1 MYGEHDP
8 THDRRTG
15 TPRRGRQPYGEP
27 AERAPGPVGRHP
39 APPPAPASDPAY
51 GTADDPFAYGSWIN
65 VEVRP
70 PGPPPRHPAPEPPQW
85 SWPEMPRDRLLRS
98 ALILGFLAAAGVG
111 VWTSGWTPMS
121 GPSGV
126 GAAAPAAPLRTDD
139 RDGAPPPATGGPAA
153 ASTVPPAPS
162 EKPVP
167 SEKPAHDPTARP
179 SPAPGRPRTRPATAP
194 RGGRDDQRRDGRG
207 TPDAAPDAVPETM
220 PERVRRPRAEG
231 SGSSPSRRPEAA
243 EPRSRASRG
252 GGGARRNAGSGR
264 LGRTERPRPAPVP
277 RGRDGG
283 ADREPAPEAHEERNT
298 GGAEPST
305 TVGGGGGGTP
315 SGTGSA
321 VTLDERLSATYAC
334 RHLRPDDWRYA
345 YCVTAWNE
353 YRKRIGLP

>member
-15 TPRRGRQPYGEP
+15 TPRRGRRPYGEP
-27 AERAPGPVGRHP
+27 AERAPGSVGRHP

-126 GAAAPAAPLRTDD
+126 GAAAPATPSRTDD
-139 RDGAPPPATGGPAA
+139 RDGTPPPATGGPVA

-162 EKPVP
+162 EKAVP
-167 SEKPAHDPTARP
+167 SEKPAHNPAARP
-179 SPAPGRPRTRPATAP
+179 SPAPERPRTRSATAP
-194 RGGRDDQRRDGRG
+194 HRGRDDQRHAGRG
-207 TPDAAPDAVPETM
+207 TPDAVPETM
-220 PERVRRPRAEG
+220 PERVRRPGAEG
-231 SGSSPSRRPEAA
+231 AGSSPSRRPETA
-243 EPRSRASRG
+243 EPRSRVSRG

-264 LGRTERPRPAPVP
+264 PGRTERPRPVPVP
-277 RGRDGG
+277 RGRADG
-283 ADREPAPEAHEERNT
+283 ADRDPAPEAQEERNT
-298 GGAEPST
+298 GGAGPST
-305 TVGGGGGGTP
+305 TAGGGGTP
-315 SGTGSA
+315 PGTGSA

>member
-15 TPRRGRQPYGEP
+15 TPRRGRRPYGEP
-27 AERAPGPVGRHP
+27 AERTPGSAGRHP

-126 GAAAPAAPLRTDD
+126 GAAAPATPSRTDD
-139 RDGAPPPATGGPAA
+139 RDGTPPPATGGPVA

-162 EKPVP
+162 EKAVP
-167 SEKPAHDPTARP
+167 SEKPAHNPAARP
-179 SPAPGRPRTRPATAP
+179 SPAPERPRTRSATAP
-194 RGGRDDQRRDGRG
+194 HRGRDDQRHAGRG
-207 TPDAAPDAVPETM
+207 TPDAVPETM
-220 PERVRRPRAEG
+220 PERARRPGAEG
-231 SGSSPSRRPEAA
+231 AGSSPSRRPETA
-243 EPRSRASRG
+243 EPRSRVSRG
-252 GGGARRNAGSGR
+252 GGGAHRNAGSGR

-283 ADREPAPEAHEERNT
+283 ADRDPAPEAQEERNA
-298 GGAEPST
+298 GGAGPST
-305 TVGGGGGGTP
+305 TAGGGGTP
-315 SGTGSA
+315 PGTGSA